1 MALGEEMS
9 RTTDAQV
16 DGRRAR
22 GERKREA
29 IIAATLRV
37 VERDGVGITHRTVAR
52 EAGVPASSVVYYFAT
67 LDDLLVAALTV
78 ASDSYI
84 GQLREAM
91 DTDADDVAVLA
102 QLIAEAAGPDRRRAL
117 AERELTLLAARR
129 PALRPMAMRWRD
141 TLTEVARRHTD
152 DPVAMHAFASA
163 SDGLCARVL
172 LGGDTPTVGEIEDV
186 LRRTLRP

>member
-1 MALGEEMS
+1 MTRATGE
-9 RTTDAQV
+9 AV

-22 GERKREA
+22 GERKRRE

-37 VERDGVGITHRTVAR
+37 VERDGVTGVTHRNVAT
-52 EAGVPASSVVYYFAT
+52 EAGVPASSVVYYFAA
-67 LDDLLVAALTV
+67 LDDLLVAALSA

-84 GQLREAM
+84 
-91 DTDADDVAVLA
+91 DTMRRVIDEDGDDLAALA

-129 PALRPMAMRWRD
+129 PALRPMAMRWREL
-141 TLTEVARRHTD
+141 LTEVARRHTA
-152 DPVAMHAFASA
+152 DPTAVSAFASA

-172 LGGDTPTVGEIEDV
+172 LGGDTPTVGDVEAV
-186 LRRTLRP
+186 LRHTLRSDG

>member
-1 MALGEEMS
+1 MT
-9 RTTDAQV
+9 RTIGARI

-29 IIAATLRV
+29 IIVAALRV
-37 VERDGVGITHRTVAR
+37 IERDGVSGATHRTVAG
-52 EAGVPASSVVYYFAT
+52 EAGVPASSVAYYFAT

-84 GQLREAM
+84 AQLRRVM
-91 DTDADDVAVLA
+91 DADGDDLATLA

-129 PALRPMAMRWRD
+129 PALRPMALRWRQ
-141 TLTEVARRHTD
+141 TLTEIARRHTD
-152 DPVAMHAFASA
+152 DPVAVEAFPSV

-172 LGGDTPTVGEIEDV
+172 LGGDTPTVGEIEAV
-186 LRRTLRP
+186 LRHTLGVRR